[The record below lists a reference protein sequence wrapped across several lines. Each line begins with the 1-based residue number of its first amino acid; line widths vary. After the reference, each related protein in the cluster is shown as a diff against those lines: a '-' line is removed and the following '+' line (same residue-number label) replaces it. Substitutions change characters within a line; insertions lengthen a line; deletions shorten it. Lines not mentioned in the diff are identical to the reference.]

1 MKRITVVDRYVHR
14 RQSITKFGAFSA
26 ACSELGE
33 SVDVRLLTSE
43 TPYLQMSTNYAED
56 RARAKYAGKLAPHCS
71 EVLFMESTKNAQAPH
86 NRYIIVESSTE
97 TRFFEG
103 SNTLFQGEGEKRFIL
118 VNRILEPDLFK
129 HLELPN
135 IKEEKA

>member
-1 MKRITVVDRYVHR
+1 M
-14 RQSITKFGAFSA
+14 
-26 ACSELGE
+26 
-33 SVDVRLLTSE
+33 
-43 TPYLQMSTNYAED
+43 
-56 RARAKYAGKLAPHCS
+56 
-71 EVLFMESTKNAQAPH
+71 APH
-86 NRYIIVESSTE
+86 NRYIIVESSSG

-135 IKEEKA
+135 NKEEKA